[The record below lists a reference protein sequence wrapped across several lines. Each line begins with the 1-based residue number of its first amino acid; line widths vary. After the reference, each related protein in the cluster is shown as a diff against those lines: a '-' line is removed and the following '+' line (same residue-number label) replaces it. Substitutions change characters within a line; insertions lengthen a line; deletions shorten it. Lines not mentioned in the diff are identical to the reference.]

1 MRRRVR
7 VDASNRRT
15 IILWM
20 AVFIVGLLAFTTVKG
35 KYDLKISENV
45 VNTILSPF
53 QSAITSIS
61 NVTKKIGVISWEM
74 VTVYEQNKMLRSE
87 VEQLRQRDVNVN
99 EIMAENT
106 RLTNILNY
114 KNAVKQF
121 DTAVA
126 KIISYDSSNL
136 TNSITINLGAKDGMQ
151 KNMPVITPQGLVGT
165 IVAVYEHSAK
175 VQLILDPRSAV
186 GAIIQRPESRVIGIM
201 QGSVG
206 VQTLAKMLNIPR
218 DADVVVGD
226 NVLTSGYG
234 GLYPKGIVIGEV
246 VEVTNEAGGLLKY
259 ATVKT
264 AVDFYRIEEVLV
276 IVNSRETAPAPLNAV
291 IPPSANKGVAK

>member
-15 IILWM
+15 IILWV

-35 KYDLKISENV
+35 KYDLNISENV

-206 VQTLAKMLNIPR
+206 VQTLAKMVNIPR

-276 IVNSRETAPAPLNAV
+276 IVNSREAPPTPLNTV

>member
-7 VDASNRRT
+7 VDSSNRRT
-15 IILWM
+15 IILWV

-206 VQTLAKMLNIPR
+206 VQTLAKMVNIPR

-276 IVNSRETAPAPLNAV
+276 IVNSREAPPTPLNAV
-291 IPPSANKGVAK
+291 ISPSANKGVAK

>member
-7 VDASNRRT
+7 VDSSNRRT
-15 IILWM
+15 IILWV

-206 VQTLAKMLNIPR
+206 VQTLAKMVNIPR

-276 IVNSRETAPAPLNAV
+276 IVNSRETPPAPLNAV
-291 IPPSANKGVAK
+291 ISPSANKGVAK

>member
-15 IILWM
+15 IILWV

-53 QSAITSIS
+53 QSAVTSIS

-206 VQTLAKMLNIPR
+206 VQTLAKMVNIPR

-276 IVNSRETAPAPLNAV
+276 IVNSREAPPTPLNAV
-291 IPPSANKGVAK
+291 ISPSANKGVAK

>member
-15 IILWM
+15 IILWV
-20 AVFIVGLLAFTTVKG
+20 AVFIVGLMAFTTVKG

>member
-15 IILWM
+15 IILWV

-201 QGSVG
+201 QGCVG

>member
-7 VDASNRRT
+7 VDSSNRRT
-15 IILWM
+15 IILWV

-61 NVTKKIGVISWEM
+61 NATKKIGVISWEM

-151 KNMPVITPQGLVGT
+151 KNMPIITPQGLVGT

-206 VQTLAKMLNIPR
+206 VQTLAKMVNIPR

-276 IVNSRETAPAPLNAV
+276 IVNSRETPPAPLNAV
-291 IPPSANKGVAK
+291 ISPSANKGVAK

>member
-15 IILWM
+15 IILWV

-61 NVTKKIGVISWEM
+61 NATKKIGVISWEM

-206 VQTLAKMLNIPR
+206 VQTLAKMVNIPR

-264 AVDFYRIEEVLV
+264 TVDFYRIEEVLV
-276 IVNSRETAPAPLNAV
+276 IVNSREAPPTPLNAV
-291 IPPSANKGVAK
+291 ISPSANKGVAK

>member
-15 IILWM
+15 IILWV

-53 QSAITSIS
+53 QSAVTSIS
-61 NVTKKIGVISWEM
+61 NATKKIGVISWEM

>member
-15 IILWM
+15 IILWV
-20 AVFIVGLLAFTTVKG
+20 AVFIVGLLAFITVKG

-61 NVTKKIGVISWEM
+61 NATKKIGVISWEM

-206 VQTLAKMLNIPR
+206 VQTLAKMVNIPR

-276 IVNSRETAPAPLNAV
+276 IVNSREAPPTPLNAV
-291 IPPSANKGVAK
+291 ISPSANKGVAK

>member
-15 IILWM
+15 IILWV
-20 AVFIVGLLAFTTVKG
+20 AVVIVGVLAFTTVKG
-35 KYDLKISENV
+35 KYDLRISESA
-45 VNTILSPF
+45 VNTVLTPF
-53 QSAITSIS
+53 QYA
-61 NVTKKIGVISWEM
+61 VTTVGNATKRLGVISWEM
-74 VTVYEQNKMLRSE
+74 ITVYEQNKMLRSE
-87 VEQLRQRDVNVN
+87 VEQLRERDVNVN
-99 EIMAENT
+99 EIIAENA

-114 KNAVKQF
+114 KNTVKQF
-121 DTAVA
+121 DTVVA

-136 TNSITINLGAKDGMQ
+136 TNSITINLGIKDGMQ

-165 IVAVYEHSAK
+165 IAAVYEHSSK

-186 GAIIQRPESRVIGIM
+186 GAIVQRPESRVIGII

-206 VQTLAKMLNIPR
+206 VQTAAKMINIPR

-234 GLYPKGIVIGEV
+234 GLYPKGIVIGDV
-246 VEVTNEAGGLLKY
+246 IDVTNEAGGLLKY

-264 AVDFYRIEEVLV
+264 AVDFYRIEEVMV
-276 IVNSRETAPAPLNAV
+276 IVNSREAPPAPLNASV
-291 IPPSANKGVAK
+291 TNADKGVSK

>member
-15 IILWM
+15 IILWV

-206 VQTLAKMLNIPR
+206 VQTLAKMVNIPR

-276 IVNSRETAPAPLNAV
+276 IVNSRETPPTPLNAV
-291 IPPSANKGVAK
+291 ISPSANKGVAK

>member
-15 IILWM
+15 IILWV

-276 IVNSRETAPAPLNAV
+276 IVNSREAPPTPLNTV

>member
-15 IILWM
+15 IILWV

-61 NVTKKIGVISWEM
+61 NATKKIGVISWEM

-206 VQTLAKMLNIPR
+206 VQTLAKMVNIPR

-276 IVNSRETAPAPLNAV
+276 IVNSREAPPTPLNAV
-291 IPPSANKGVAK
+291 ISPSANKGVAK

>member
-15 IILWM
+15 IILWV

-165 IVAVYEHSAK
+165 IVAVYAHSAK

-276 IVNSRETAPAPLNAV
+276 IVNSRETPPAPLNAV

>member
-15 IILWM
+15 IILWV

-206 VQTLAKMLNIPR
+206 VQTLAKMVNIPR

-264 AVDFYRIEEVLV
+264 AVDFYRIEEVLI
-276 IVNSRETAPAPLNAV
+276 IVNSRETPPAPLNAV

>member
-15 IILWM
+15 IILWV
-20 AVFIVGLLAFTTVKG
+20 AVFIVGLLAFTTGKG

-61 NVTKKIGVISWEM
+61 NATKKIGVISWEM

-206 VQTLAKMLNIPR
+206 VQTLAKMVNIPR

-276 IVNSRETAPAPLNAV
+276 IVNSREAPPTPLNAV
-291 IPPSANKGVAK
+291 ISPSANKGVAK

>member
-15 IILWM
+15 IILWV

-276 IVNSRETAPAPLNAV
+276 IVNSRETAPVPLNAV